1 MEGAALIFLIENSG
15 DGDRA
20 KSRGG
25 SSRIG
30 PVFGKTAPY
39 QSGLFL
45 SFRGLFLAG
54 PQNCAFFLLISKDV
68 PRLKRRKGRNGS
80 IFFPSPF
87 RRF

>member
-45 SFRGLFLAG
+45 SFRGLFWPGLRT
-54 PQNCAFFLLISKDV
+54 V
-68 PRLKRRKGRNGS
+68 
-80 IFFPSPF
+80 
-87 RRF
+87 RFSC